1 MLFFKRKQTAAEA
14 RVETIRLQVAAMVPV
29 ALREDLVEKVLA
41 GQLSLVDIRLGIHS
55 MQERFTTQV
64 LARMTEQDLD
74 RLEVRTDRIDQ
85 IVAKEVE
92 DLLGIHLREFWLEQ
106 RGHRVR

>member
-14 RVETIRLQVAAMVPV
+14 RVETIRLQVAAMAPA

-55 MQERFTTQV
+55 MQERFATQV
-64 LARMTEQDLD
+64 LARMAGQDLE
-74 RLEVRTDRIDQ
+74 RLEVRADRLDQ

-92 DLLGIHLREFWLEQ
+92 DLLGTRLRDYWLEQ